1 MSIKRKAYKR
11 GKNMHEKLVKQLRN
25 TEHCSECSYDKDCN
39 EFDSCLM
46 DLFAADAI
54 EDMSKRIARQEK
66 ELQEKDKYIENEE
79 YLFGEDWETEYNI
92 KDEQGV
98 LRMAHRAASNVI
110 CKITSKD
117 RSGKL
122 LYYFAKHLQAL
133 SKLLGYKGEKEYRFY
148 VVTEDEYR
156 KLRGNYE

>member
-1 MSIKRKAYKR
+1 
-11 GKNMHEKLVKQLRN
+11 MHEKLVKQLRN
-25 TEHCSECSYDKDCN
+25 TEHCGGCPYDKDCN

-46 DLFAADAI
+46 DLLSADAI

-79 YLFGEDWETEYNI
+79 YLFGKDWQV
-92 KDEQGV
+92 EQDIG
-98 LRMAHRAASNVI
+98 RIAHRAASEI
-110 CKITSKD
+110 IWKITSKD

-122 LYYFAKHLQAL
+122 LYRFVKQLQAL
-133 SKLLGYKGEKEYRFY
+133 SKLFSFKGEKEYRFY

-156 KLRGNYE
+156 ELKGE